1 MSETAYDLVVIG
13 AGPGGYV
20 AAIRA
25 AQLGMKTALVERRAE
40 LGGTCLN
47 VGCIPSKALLRS
59 SEHYAQLQHGLGDHG
74 IRVSGVE
81 LDLGAMMAR
90 KAKVVADLGK
100 GIEHLLKKNKVE
112 RVQGTAS
119 LAAPGAVAVARSD
132 GSAQTL
138 AARNVLIATG
148 SESSTLEGVEVDE
161 KRIVS
166 STGALS
172 LDAVPD
178 RLLVIGAG
186 AIGLELGSVW
196 SRLGSRVTVVE
207 YLDGVLPGMDRELGR
222 HALRILQRQGLEFR
236 FSQRVTGASV
246 DARSVRVGV
255 EPRAGGDRG
264 EIEADVVLLAVGR
277 RPFTAGLG
285 LERAGVTL
293 DARGFIEVDERFET
307 RAAGIYAIGDCIP
320 GPMLAHKAEDEGS
333 VCAELIAGQSGRV
346 DPDRIPSVVYTAPE
360 IASVGKSE
368 ECLKEQG
375 VEYRVGKFPFSANS
389 RARATGETDGFAK
402 ILADAASD
410 RVLGA
415 HIIGPLAGDLIAE
428 LVIALE
434 FGASAEDVART
445 CHAHPSM
452 AEAVREAALALGGRA
467 IHA

>member
-1 MSETAYDLVVIG
+1 
-13 AGPGGYV
+13 
-20 AAIRA
+20 
-25 AQLGMKTALVERRAE
+25 
-40 LGGTCLN
+40 

-59 SEHYAQLQHGLGDHG
+59 SEHYAQLQHGLADHG
-74 IRVSGVE
+74 IRVSGLE

-90 KAKVVADLGK
+90 KAKVVADLAK
-100 GIEHLLKKNKVE
+100 GIEHLMKKNKVE

-119 LAAPGAVAVARSD
+119 LAAPGSVAVARSD

-172 LDAVPD
+172 LGAVPD

-277 RPFTAGLG
+277 RPFTSGLG

-307 RAAGIYAIGDCIP
+307 RAAGVYAIGDCIP

-333 VCAELIAGQSGRV
+333 ICAEIIAGQSGCI
-346 DPDRIPSVVYTAPE
+346 DHDRIPSVVYTSPE

-368 ECLKEQG
+368 EWLKEHG
-375 VEYRVGKFPFSANS
+375 VGYRVGKFPFSANS

-452 AEAVREAALALGGRA
+452 AEAVREAALAVGGRA